1 VRAFLGGKSM
11 LLNRLH
17 AYEGK
22 TRKEKAYPVAGTTR
36 VCGNFGNVS
45 NTWFKWERS
54 SQFAA
59 VGRYL
64 KK

>member
-1 VRAFLGGKSM
+1 M

-36 VCGNFGNVS
+36 VCDNFGNVS
-45 NTWFKWERS
+45 STWVSWEGS

-59 VGRYL
+59 VERYS
-64 KK
+64 K